1 MISITSPSAFCLLMS
16 IRTISVA
23 MSSLE
28 SVYAMVAPTLP
39 APITVILLFIVP
51 DHFPSCAVPDGE
63 HNVPPRA
70 RSSELHENKGAKHSF
85 PLSPL
90 TGYILSLINSI
101 ISISFYQ
108 AFSRFFY
115 MKISEFTAFSE
126 SKTKAARASFEFD
139 TSFTNT
145 NSVFRSLCEK
155 SAPKSPSGTLLVRL
169 CLLFSV

>member
-70 RSSELHENKGAKHSF
+70 GSSELHENKGGKTQFSPF
-85 PLSPL
+85 PTHGVHTQPNKFYHIDIFLS
-90 TGYILSLINSI
+90 SI
-101 ISISFYQ
+101 FAIFLYENIGIYG
-108 AFSRFFY
+108 FFR
-115 MKISEFTAFSE
+115 K
-126 SKTKAARASFEFD
+126 
-139 TSFTNT
+139 
-145 NSVFRSLCEK
+145 
-155 SAPKSPSGTLLVRL
+155 
-169 CLLFSV
+169 

>member
-70 RSSELHENKGAKHSF
+70 GSSELHENKGAKRSF

-115 MKISEFTAFSE
+115 MKISEFTAFQKVKQKPRGPLLSLIHL
-126 SKTKAARASFEFD
+126 SQIRISCFVLCAKKAHPNHLR
-139 TSFTNT
+139 
-145 NSVFRSLCEK
+145 
-155 SAPKSPSGTLLVRL
+155 VR
-169 CLLFSV
+169 F